1 MLRAGWGVRNRWR
14 ARELAGDGV
23 AVLARRHTLGM
34 GAVARGR
41 FELRK
46 IELAWLRTRGRRTH
60 ARLDSGKPFGHD
72 HGPLAERAFP
82 KGRRSSVAALADF
95 D

>member
-14 ARELAGDGV
+14 VRELAGAGV
-23 AVLARRHTLGM
+23 AVLARRHTLGV

-46 IELAWLRTRGRRTH
+46 IELAWPRTRGRRTH
-60 ARLDSGKPFGHD
+60 ARLDSGKPFDHD